1 MDPQQM
7 NGGRFLLLVT
17 GSSRGFGRC
26 VAEEFVR
33 QVAPANPVDL
43 ILVAR
48 SETGLESA
56 TDSVNEIAA
65 SIGAPGGVVV
75 RKEPLDLGD
84 LDHLEA
90 NLEGVFSRID
100 PTRYSRAVLVNNA
113 GSLGHIGV
121 ASELPSLA
129 AFRSEMDFNI
139 TSALW
144 LSSRFT
150 AVFGAKRPNL
160 SSGNSVEG
168 TLGECGADVDKNGA
182 TTVSTASADT
192 VHDVSNNI
200 VVNISSLAALQ
211 PFETWGGYS
220 SGKAAR
226 DMFHRRDS
234 VLATEQASIGGLKV
248 LNYAP
253 GPMNT
258 DMAREIRSA
267 EQFEEDLQSGK
278 LVDARVSAEK
288 CVRLALHGTF
298 ASGSHVDYFDED

>member
-1 MDPQQM
+1 MS
-7 NGGRFLLLVT
+7 GGRFLLLVT
-17 GSSRGFGRC
+17 GASRGFGRC

-43 ILVAR
+43 VLVAR

-56 TDSVNEIAA
+56 TDSLNDIAA
-65 SIGAPGGVVV
+65 SISAPGGVVV
-75 RKEPLDLGD
+75 RKEPLDLAD
-84 LDHLEA
+84 LDHFEA

-113 GSLGHIGV
+113 GSLGHISF
-121 ASELPSLA
+121 ANELPSLSS
-129 AFRSEMDFNI
+129 FRSEMDFNI

-150 AVFGAKRPNL
+150 AIFGAKRPNP
-160 SSGNSVEG
+160 SPGNSG
-168 TLGECGADVDKNGA
+168 TLGESGADVDKHGA
-182 TTVSTASADT
+182 ITAAPASADMA
-192 VHDVSNNI
+192 HNVSNNI

-211 PFETWGGYS
+211 PFESWGGYS

-226 DMFHRRDS
+226 DIR

-258 DMAREIRSA
+258 DMSREIRSA
-267 EQFEEDLQSGK
+267 DQFEEEVQSGK
-278 LVDARVSAEK
+278 LIDARVSAAK

-298 ASGSHVDYFDED
+298 ASGSHVDFFDED